1 MLCLHI
7 CQIGKITRSGE
18 EKECWQCRLS
28 FINFENGNLDFNC
41 VGILCVGN
49 NYISMLKLIIARLS
63 DWQGWRWKRFHP
75 CSCCVGFCQ
84 NDLFLVT
91 PRLTVSCNNTQWMVR
106 VLMIGVKLA
115 AMINCLI
122 GLCLILKPPS
132 LRLIVRNL
140 LFRFAP
146 QIVLSSKIN

>member
-1 MLCLHI
+1 MDSNKDFAKLSSYT
-7 CQIGKITRSGE
+7 K
-18 EKECWQCRLS
+18 CRLS
-28 FINFENGNLDFNC
+28 INNFENGNLDFNC
-41 VGILCVGN
+41 VVILCVGN

-146 QIVLSSKIN
+146 QIVLSSRIN

>member
-1 MLCLHI
+1 MDSNKDF
-7 CQIGKITRSGE
+7 GKLSSYT
-18 EKECWQCRLS
+18 KCRLS
-28 FINFENGNLDFNC
+28 INNFENGNLDFNC

-84 NDLFLVT
+84 NYLFLVT

-146 QIVLSSKIN
+146 QIVLSSRIN